1 MLPEDIDDLF
11 RQNLDGHA
19 TPPSDAL
26 WARLHQPPAATHDDG
41 DGDDA
46 VDTLFR
52 AGLGG
57 HASQPRRELWER
69 LEDEHLRPQPRR
81 RRVAGWWQYSAA
93 AVLLLLLLAGGG
105 LLWRGSSRPGASG
118 EVAHSGRGGEHQHT
132 AQQAYRAGG
141 QKGFKQPQNVAPAQE
156 SAMAGAPAA
165 GEREKNA
172 EIFSTQA
179 TAPRASTS
187 STPMATTTPP
197 RRAASADRAAG
208 SHRALRQQPDA
219 AAGNL
224 AHLGGRKTPIGQP
237 QNNTS
242 NAATLA
248 IAPAT
253 HAPETPVVAATTAP
267 ADAPVIIE
275 VDVRRGPALAR
286 PAAPVVVAATEP
298 TPAPARRRGL
308 RLGSLLRQADHLVHG
323 ESVNLAEATG
333 LPETVTVQARL
344 GGRLLSKTIQL

>member
-11 RQNLDGHA
+11 RQKLDGHA

-26 WARLHQPPAATHDDG
+26 WARLHQPPPAATHDDG

-69 LEDEHLRPQPRR
+69 LEDEYLRPQPRR

-105 LLWRGSSRPGASG
+105 LLWRGSSRPASGG
-118 EVAHSGRGGEHQHT
+118 EVARGGRGTMHQPA
-132 AQQAYRAGG
+132 AQPAIEAGG

-156 SAMAGAPAA
+156 LATAGAPAA

-208 SHRALRQQPDA
+208 SHRAPRQQPDA

-224 AHLGGRKTPIGQP
+224 AHVGGRKTPIGQP
-237 QNNTS
+237 QNSTS
-242 NAATLA
+242 NAATA
-248 IAPAT
+248 AAVAPAT
-253 HAPETPVVAATTAP
+253 HANDSPAMAIATTAP
-267 ADAPVIIE
+267 ADAPEIIE
-275 VDVRRGPALAR
+275 VEVRREPGAGPA
-286 PAAPVVVAATEP
+286 
-298 TPAPARRRGL
+298 
-308 RLGSLLRQADHLVHG
+308 
-323 ESVNLAEATG
+323 AE
-333 LPETVTVQARL
+333 LPR
-344 GGRLLSKTIQL
+344 